1 MRPQFAVGRSH
12 SVNHDL
18 DNQALSKM
26 ASLVTTENGLAVYMY
41 GVGDPVLVMPTPH
54 ACTPGPEM
62 TKPLAQLL
70 IGLGRRVITFDP
82 PGAFRSTRGPRVGM
96 QEMID
101 CAAEAIDKAN
111 VRGALTVCGHSM
123 ASLCAIGFALSHP
136 DRTSRLLLVG
146 TMTGP
151 RAALTFGGMPRCW
164 NWRSVEF
171 WAFVI
176 RGLRLSFGI
185 GNLRVQQ
192 QLCLQ
197 TMESS
202 YYLRPAKSAPPDPAA
217 RSMPASP
224 RVVWARR
231 IRDID
236 YSDRLKEIGVP
247 TLVCAGRHDP
257 QTTPR
262 ANQAV
267 ADGIPRARIVMFE
280 QSGHYPFEEQRE
292 RFSEVVE
299 HFLSAG

>member
-1 MRPQFAVGRSH
+1 MDNRAVSG
-12 SVNHDL
+12 
-18 DNQALSKM
+18 M
-26 ASLVTTENGLAVYMY
+26 AGLVTTENGLAVYAD
-41 GVGDPVLVMPTPH
+41 GAGDPVLLMPTPH
-54 ACTPGPEM
+54 ACTSGPEI
-62 TKPLAQLL
+62 TKPLARLL
-70 IGLGRRVITFDP
+70 IGLGHRVITFDP
-82 PGAFRSTRGPRVGM
+82 PGAFRSSRDPRVGM

-101 CAAEAIDKAN
+101 CAVEAIDRAN
-111 VRGALTVCGHSM
+111 VPAALTVCGHSM
-123 ASLCAIGFALSHP
+123 ASLCAIGFALSYP
-136 DRTSRLLLVG
+136 ERTSRLLLVG

-151 RAALTFGGMPRCW
+151 RAALRFGGMPRCW
-164 NWRSVEF
+164 NWRSVDF

-176 RGLRLSFGI
+176 RGLRLSFGV

-192 QLCLQ
+192 RLCQQ

-202 YYLRPAKSAPPDPAA
+202 YYVKPAKSAPPDPAG
-217 RSMPASP
+217 RSVAASP
-224 RVVWARR
+224 RAVWARR

-267 ADGIPRARIVMFE
+267 ADGIPHARLAMFE
-280 QSGHYPFEEQRE
+280 QSGHYPFDEERT

-299 HFLSAG
+299 PFLSAGLTG